1 MRKFIVFVES
11 ILTVQVC
18 STNKTLFRVHRHGK
32 EGELF
37 FYLCKHQI
45 IMYILNKE
53 WFWGKRM
60 YNILAVSCVPCQ
72 DLVQFSHIAMHIR
85 TVRILMWDDM

>member
-18 STNKTLFRVHRHGK
+18 STNRTLCSVHRHGEEK
-32 EGELF
+32 ELF

-45 IMYILNKE
+45 MMYMLNKE
-53 WFWGKRM
+53 LF
-60 YNILAVSCVPCQ
+60 
-72 DLVQFSHIAMHIR
+72 
-85 TVRILMWDDM
+85 